1 MEILQIYY
9 LLQLKVTRFNNYVN
23 VILFVISIIFIN
35 N

>member
-9 LLQLKVTRFNNYVN
+9 LLRLKVTRFNNYVN

-35 N
+35 K